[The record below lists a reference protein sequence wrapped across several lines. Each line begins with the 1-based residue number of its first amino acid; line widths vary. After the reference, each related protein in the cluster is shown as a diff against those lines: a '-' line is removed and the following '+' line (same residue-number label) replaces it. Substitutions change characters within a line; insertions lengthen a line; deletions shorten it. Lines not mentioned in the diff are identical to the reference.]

1 MLKICTVY
9 HKGLY
14 TPDYVGKF
22 YRAIKRNSSINFQGV
37 CISDDPNVEA
47 DLVLPLNPHSNIKYH
62 WHKLKFFS
70 EQFAYQSSGISV
82 DDIIIMDIDQVITGN
97 IDELLKWPVEKGKLL
112 TYEAWR
118 DRILKKNGGFYK
130 FKSGSLNHIWDKFSR
145 NPEFWQLNYYN
156 LGIVHKKYYGE
167 QNYVFDQAEDKYSI
181 ETVPGEWLFK
191 YTNDRKENLELQ
203 KMYCKKYNVNYAI
216 MGNVN
221 KKIKIVHFAGP
232 GKTIHQNK
240 EQWIKD
246 NWYD

>member
-97 IDELLKWPVEKGKLL
+97 IDELLK
-112 TYEAWR
+112 
-118 DRILKKNGGFYK
+118 
-130 FKSGSLNHIWDKFSR
+130 
-145 NPEFWQLNYYN
+145 
-156 LGIVHKKYYGE
+156 
-167 QNYVFDQAEDKYSI
+167 
-181 ETVPGEWLFK
+181 
-191 YTNDRKENLELQ
+191 
-203 KMYCKKYNVNYAI
+203 
-216 MGNVN
+216 
-221 KKIKIVHFAGP
+221 
-232 GKTIHQNK
+232 
-240 EQWIKD
+240 
-246 NWYD
+246 